1 MAMYCVDTDGAVK
14 ATTPKPHT
22 EVTFKKVSAID
33 KLVNSSKFVSISE
46 SHTAKLLGKSYWNEF
61 LIMTVL
67 FVVVLVFLTLFI
79 LYKNRSGMKS
89 FLKPVKHEKQ
99 VKKIRSNGKQA
110 ESLPLNGTSAPLPQ
124 ADHKGYQ
131 TLNDNYIINTP
142 VHDPL
147 VASKIES
154 ESEKRPLNVKDTVV
168 EVTPVSPRPRVRLGS
183 EIRDSVV

>member
-1 MAMYCVDTDGAVK
+1 MARYCVETDGPVK
-14 ATTPKPHT
+14 PTTPRPHT
-22 EVTFKKVSAID
+22 ELIFKKVSAID
-33 KLVNSSKFVSISE
+33 KLANSSRFVSVSE

-67 FVVVLVFLTLFI
+67 FVVVLVILTLFI
-79 LYKNRSGMKS
+79 LYKHRSGMKS
-89 FLKPVKHEKQ
+89 ILKPVKHDKPA
-99 VKKIRSNGKQA
+99 KKIRSNGKQT
-110 ESLPLNGTSAPLPQ
+110 ESLPLNGTSAPMPQ
-124 ADHKGYQ
+124 ADHKGYH

-154 ESEKRPLNVKDTVV
+154 ESEKRPLNVKDTIV
-168 EVTPVSPRPRVRLGS
+168 EVTSVSPKPRVRLGS

>member
-1 MAMYCVDTDGAVK
+1 MYCVETDSAVK
-14 ATTPKPHT
+14 ATTPRPPT
-22 EVTFKKVSAID
+22 EITFKKVSAID
-33 KLVNSSKFVSISE
+33 KVVNSSKYVSISE

-67 FVVVLVFLTLFI
+67 FVVVLVILTLFI
-79 LYKNRSGMKS
+79 LYKHRSGMKS
-89 FLKPVKHEKQ
+89 ILKPVKHDKAT
-99 VKKIRSNGKQA
+99 KKIRSNGKQT
-110 ESLPLNGTSAPLPQ
+110 ENLPLNGTSAPLPQ

-142 VHDPL
+142 IHDPL
-147 VASKIES
+147 VASKIMS